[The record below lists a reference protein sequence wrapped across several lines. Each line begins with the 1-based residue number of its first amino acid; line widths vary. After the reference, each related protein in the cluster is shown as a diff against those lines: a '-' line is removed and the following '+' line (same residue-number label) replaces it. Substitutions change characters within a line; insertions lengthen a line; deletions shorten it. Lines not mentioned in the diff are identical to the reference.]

1 MSEVHTSKPGHDL
14 SGFAVAPDLA
24 ADAHVKISALQ
35 DVVGQMVR
43 EAKVLGRTV
52 PLGGGYAD
60 EVGRFMA
67 QYGIGTEGSAVEAL
81 TAFGRE
87 LELLKTRMAKAM
99 ASYTRQDEEAA
110 ADVNCV
116 GG

>member
-1 MSEVHTSKPGHDL
+1 MSEVHTKPRFDL
-14 SGFAVAPDLA
+14 SGFAVAPELA
-24 ADAHVKISALQ
+24 AEAYAKISALQ

-67 QYGIGTEGSAVEAL
+67 QYGIGAEGSAIEAL

-87 LELLKTRMAKAM
+87 LETLKTRISKALAK
-99 ASYTRQDEEAA
+99 YTEQDEEAA
-110 ADVNCV
+110 AGVDCV
-116 GG
+116 GGG